1 WFDDGDRGECRI
13 PESWEMEWYN
23 GTTWQPVTNS
33 SAYGIELDVFNRVSF
48 DAVQTTSIRVTV
60 QLQEGMSGGIL
71 EWRLPQ

>member
-1 WFDDGDRGECRI
+1 
-13 PESWEMEWYN
+13 MEWYN